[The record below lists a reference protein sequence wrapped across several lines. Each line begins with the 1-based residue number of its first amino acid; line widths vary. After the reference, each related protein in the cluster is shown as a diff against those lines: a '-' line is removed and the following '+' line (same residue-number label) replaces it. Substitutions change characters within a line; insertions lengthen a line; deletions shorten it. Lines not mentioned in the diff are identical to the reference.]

1 MIQKKEMKKTA
12 CIILYDKN
20 KNIFL
25 QQQANDGQ
33 DNSSRWTFIEDEI
46 QENEIPIHS
55 IKRICQEKLNYEL
68 NNQVFI
74 EKIQAKDREIYCYS
88 EEFRFSKKIILNDGK
103 GYGWFSYN
111 EAQNLKLTPG
121 TFQILTII
129 KDKI

>member
-68 NNQVFI
+68 N
-74 EKIQAKDREIYCYS
+74 S
-88 EEFRFSKKIILNDGK
+88 
-103 GYGWFSYN
+103 
-111 EAQNLKLTPG
+111 
-121 TFQILTII
+121 
-129 KDKI
+129 

>member
-1 MIQKKEMKKTA
+1 
-12 CIILYDKN
+12 
-20 KNIFL
+20 L